1 VQNTNIIFV
10 DCCLGAN
17 KTLEKLKVED
27 SVGSGDLIPPGAV
40 PFGGPQWQAKPLGMN
55 HLEEWSGLAIWQV

>member
-1 VQNTNIIFV
+1 MYKCKILWFIIFV

-27 SVGSGDLIPPGAV
+27 SVGTGDSIPPGAV
-40 PFGGPQWQAKPLGMN
+40 PFGAPRWQANPLGMN
-55 HLEEWSGLAIWQV
+55 HSEE